1 MGGEGLGNQQRHKW
15 GVRWA
20 WEPLGWTRG
29 GSLPHGD
36 QDGRTQKQASDVSVV
51 ESAVASKLRKLSVFK
66 DIIPVQFCFMLDVL
80 WFDISLL
87 R

>member
-1 MGGEGLGNQQRHKW
+1 MKGLCSHHTGLDYVTWPILSMGGEGLGNQQRHKW

-36 QDGRTQKQASDVSVV
+36 QEGRTQKQASDVSVV
-51 ESAVASKLRKLSVFK
+51 ESAVFNFSCCLKA
-66 DIIPVQFCFMLDVL
+66 
-80 WFDISLL
+80 
-87 R
+87 